1 MHSDVTTRS
10 LENNVVAT
18 QSPAMISARLDR
30 LPATRYIWTLVILLS
45 LGAFFEIY
53 DIALTASISP
63 GLIRAGIFHAGTK
76 GMFGL
81 TDQATFAAVT
91 FLGLFIGTITFASV
105 ADRYGRRAIF
115 TFSLLWYAA
124 ATVVMAIQSR
134 AVMIDLL
141 RFIASI
147 GIGVELVTID
157 SYVAELAPKQIRGR
171 AFAVNHAVQLTAVPI
186 VALLSWQLIPL
197 KPLGMDGWRW
207 VALVPALGAI
217 FVWGIRRAVPESP
230 RWLLG
235 RGRVDDAE
243 QVTAKIESRV
253 RSESGNNLPEP
264 VPAPAEDAHQFRLS
278 EIFHPPFAR

>member
-18 QSPAMISARLDR
+18 ESTAMISGRLDR

-105 ADRYGRRAIF
+105 SGRYGRRALF
-115 TFSLLWYAA
+115 TFFLFWYSAA
-124 ATVVMAIQSR
+124 NVVMAIQSR
-134 AVMIDLL
+134 AVMID
-141 RFIASI
+141 FFGVIPSI
-147 GIGVELVTID
+147 GLCVELVSLHNYI
-157 SYVAELAPKQIRGR
+157 
-171 AFAVNHAVQLTAVPI
+171 
-186 VALLSWQLIPL
+186 
-197 KPLGMDGWRW
+197 
-207 VALVPALGAI
+207 
-217 FVWGIRRAVPESP
+217 SP
-230 RWLLG
+230 
-235 RGRVDDAE
+235 
-243 QVTAKIESRV
+243 
-253 RSESGNNLPEP
+253 
-264 VPAPAEDAHQFRLS
+264 
-278 EIFHPPFAR
+278 